1 MAFISVSGTGSAA
14 PMPAW
19 VILARRLGTALIIV
33 GMLPAAAPST
43 TPSTTHV
50 DVKFEA
56 IRNANG
62 LIRACLTRE
71 PRYFPHCDD
80 DPAARKLSIPASPG
94 ATLSF
99 QDVAPGAYAVA
110 ALHDE
115 NRDGKL
121 NTTIGIPREGVG
133 FSNNPVIRMSAPKF
147 AAARFA
153 VGDAAVVETVRM
165 KYFF

>member
-19 VILARRLGTALIIV
+19 AILARRLGTALIIV

-43 TPSTTHV
+43 THV

-56 IRNANG
+56 VRNADG

-80 DPAARKLSIPASPG
+80 DPAARKLSIPASIG

-99 QDVAPGAYAVA
+99 QDVAPGAYAIA

>member
-1 MAFISVSGTGSAA
+1 
-14 PMPAW
+14 MPAW
-19 VILARRLGTALIIV
+19 AILGRRLGAALIIV

-43 TPSTTHV
+43 TQV
-50 DVKFEA
+50 DVQFEDV
-56 IRNANG
+56 RNANG

-71 PRYFPHCDD
+71 PRYFPHCED
-80 DPAARKLSIPASPG
+80 DPAARKLSIPAGPG
-94 ATLSF
+94 VALSF
-99 QDVAPGAYAVA
+99 RDVAPGDYAIA

-115 NRDGKL
+115 NRDGRM
-121 NTTIGIPREGVG
+121 NTRIGIPREGVG

-153 VGDAAVVETVRM
+153 VGNAAVVETVRM